1 LDGQDREFHR
11 PSTNAKFDPEGRF
24 VVFIVGAPGSD
35 TGSPLTFLRD
45 TCFSIDHSCV
55 PSTTLLTTRSADGL
69 MNSRDMQTSFSPSAR
84 FIAMAPEEGP
94 RPNSA
99 NWVAAVIR
107 DKCTGMEAP
116 CVPSIVRVPLTPDGT
131 APNGATLAVTQSNS
145 GRYFAFISRA
155 S

>member
-1 LDGQDREFHR
+1 
-11 PSTNAKFDPEGRF
+11 
-24 VVFIVGAPGSD
+24 
-35 TGSPLTFLRD
+35 
-45 TCFSIDHSCV
+45 
-55 PSTTLLTTRSADGL
+55 
-69 MNSRDMQTSFSPSAR
+69 
-84 FIAMAPEEGP
+84 MAPEEGP

-155 S
+155 SNLVPDDRNQFADVFISDACFDSASCIPSTWRISRAKSGLESDADSTELAFSTNGKVAAFTTAATTLDPEDTNGVEDVYLYVRKN